1 MTATKI
7 HALAKRYRMTH
18 FAIAKW
24 AARLAP
30 PLAIIR
36 KALLGIERSAPFDL
50 LILPENAA
58 ERFIDQDGVIR
69 VTHDDL
75 EWVRIEPA

>member
-1 MTATKI
+1 
-7 HALAKRYRMTH
+7 MTH
-18 FAIAKW
+18 GELFLRRKW
-24 AARLAP
+24 TLRAHGR
-30 PLAIIR
+30 R
-36 KALLGIERSAPFDL
+36 M
-50 LILPENAA
+50 PEDAA